1 MTAYGAVATTF
12 AVAGASFGT
21 WASRIPTFKNE
32 LDLEPAQLGS
42 ILLVL
47 ALASIVSF
55 PIAGRVMDLYGSA
68 RVSKCLTLFTLV
80 SLILVSVASTSW
92 FLTVSVAIF
101 GASIGSLDVAMNG
114 WGAEVERSGVKPIMS
129 SLHAFWSLFAGIG
142 GLVGLAAIELGL
154 SIEQHFWL
162 AVLILIGPAV
172 LTSRVGWTGSIVNN
186 STPAFAWPR
195 KSLWL
200 VGFLMFCAALT
211 EGAVADWAAIFLQ
224 ERLKLAEATA
234 VSGFVMFSLAMCLGR
249 MLADHLVY
257 RFGAIRVCFFGGL
270 LATLGICLA
279 LFGSSLGTVLVGFLL
294 MGFGL
299 APVFPLGCS
308 RAAND
313 PFVTPGQGLAGVA
326 TLGYGGIMLGP
337 AIIGFVAQQSGIF
350 VGFSLLLLCTLY
362 QVTFAPCLRQ

>member
-12 AVAGASFGT
+12 AVAGVSFGT

-68 RVSKCLTLFTLV
+68 RVSKCLTLFTLA
-80 SLILVSVASTSW
+80 SLILVSFASSSW
-92 FLTVSVAIF
+92 FLTFSVAIF

-114 WGAEVERSGVKPIMS
+114 WGAEVERSSVKPIMS
-129 SLHAFWSLFAGIG
+129 SLHAYWSLFAGIG
-142 GLVGLAAIELGL
+142 GLAGLLAIEFGF
-154 SIEQHFWL
+154 SIEQHILLVVLIMSGL
-162 AVLILIGPAV
+162 AVL
-172 LTSRVGWTGSIVNN
+172 TFRVSWMGSIVNN

-195 KSLWL
+195 KSLWF

-211 EGAVADWAAIFLQ
+211 EGAVADWAAILLQ
-224 ERLKLAEATA
+224 QRLKLTEATA
-234 VSGFVMFSLAMCLGR
+234 VSGFVIFSLAMCIGR
-249 MLADHLVY
+249 MLADNLVHQI
-257 RFGAIRVCFFGGL
+257 GAIRVCFFGGL
-270 LATLGICLA
+270 LATLGICVI
-279 LFGSSLGTVLVGFLL
+279 LFGSSLSIVLVGFLL
-294 MGFGL
+294 LGFGL

-313 PFVTPGQGLAGVA
+313 PFVTPGQGLSGVA
-326 TLGYGGIMLGP
+326 TLGYGGIMFGP
-337 AIIGFVAQQSGIF
+337 AIIGFVAQYSEIF

-362 QVTFAPCLRQ
+362 QAVFSSCLRR